1 MNLRLPFVVC
11 ALGVGLSGEVSAQ
24 ACTHKKSV
32 PNLTTL
38 LQSNTVCA
46 ALARDRWQEYHEAG
60 GALYDW
66 KRGPGDRV
74 DPRERVGSWS
84 IASVTD
90 SNDTRDQ
97 VTHNYGAG
105 NSFTYRVCQNGSV
118 FTFQQVKPAAT
129 TTITGATIQG
139 GSGACP

>member
-24 ACTHKKSV
+24 ACNHQQSV

-84 IASVTD
+84 IASVTIG
-90 SNDTRDQ
+90 NNTRDQ

-105 NSFTYRVCQNGSV
+105 NSFTYRVCQSGSV
-118 FTFQQVKPAAT
+118 FTFQQVTPAA